1 MNIINDAIYKQKC
14 QLAEIES
21 SKDKKLTNL
30 TFNYKLYKN
39 YTRRAAEIE
48 IDGDPEQNHFIAL
61 IDYLVD
67 PCIQLK
73 NYIVA

>member
-1 MNIINDAIYKQKC
+1 M
-14 QLAEIES
+14 AEQES
-21 SKDKKLTNL
+21 QNEKKLTNL

-48 IDGDPEQNHFIAL
+48 VDGDPDQNHFITL

-73 NYIVA
+73 NYIVAQDIQCGL